1 MFCMKFKSN
10 IYWVFLLVVVIW
22 STTPLAIQWST
33 LGSSFSFSVASRML
47 IGLIICALI
56 LRLKQQKLSLHK
68 QALANYG
75 YAGAGI
81 FITMSLVYFSALSIP
96 SGLISVVFGLTPII
110 TGVFALIL
118 LKDKFFSWA
127 KITGLLLG
135 LSGLFMIFSHSLVF
149 ADTLLI
155 GLISVTL
162 AMAFQAFISVKL
174 KQINAQVSAL
184 ETTTGALMISVPLF
198 IMSWITLG
206 AEIPDTSLKAAL
218 SIGYLALFGSVIGF
232 MSYYYLIKNTSVR
245 VVGIVPLITPIFA
258 LILGSSLNHEQLSI
272 TQISGISLVLFGLA
286 VYEYAEKFFKKI
298 SLIKRY

>member
-1 MFCMKFKSN
+1 MKFKSN
-10 IYWVFLLVVVIW
+10 IYWVFLLVVAIW

-47 IGLIICALI
+47 IGLIICILI
-56 LRLKQQKLSLHK
+56 LLLKQQKLSLHK
-68 QALANYG
+68 QALANYS

-81 FITMSLVYFSALSIP
+81 FITMGLVYFSALSIP

-127 KITGLLLG
+127 KMTGLLLG

-162 AMAFQAFISVKL
+162 AMTFQAFISVKL

-198 IMSWITLG
+198 IISWLILG

-232 MSYYYLIKNTSVR
+232 MSYYYLIKNVSVR

-298 SLIKRY
+298 PLIKRY